1 MEFRIEKK
9 SEQRI
14 TCECGNMYRRD
25 YMSKH
30 IKTQIH
36 ETLMKFREGILQ
48 DRMDEL
54 FKRKYD
60 EFKLKNST
68 IQ

>member
-1 MEFRIEKK
+1 MEFRIEKRN
-9 SEQRI
+9 EQRI

-25 YMSKH
+25 YMPKH
-30 IKTQIH
+30 IKTKIH